1 VARKKNKKERTVVA
15 DVASSPAETVAAG
28 VEAAERAVGTRGR
41 GGARKASS
49 DKKGQEKDGRKG
61 GKKKARKKDKA
72 SRAEKREKKRDESGM
87 RELTRLASRARK
99 RLLKL
104 VNRLGHASARRDALL
119 DELTALQKGIAAGVE
134 RFGRDAVS
142 NRSRGARK
150 QAR

>member
-1 VARKKNKKERTVVA
+1 VAGKKNKKGRTVVA
-15 DVASSPAETVAAG
+15 EVASSPVETAAAG
-28 VEAAERAVGTRGR
+28 VDAAGTRGR

-49 DKKGQEKDGRKG
+49 DKKGQEKDTGKG

-72 SRAEKREKKRDESGM
+72 GRAEKRQKKRDESGL
-87 RELTRLASRARK
+87 RELTKLASRARK

-134 RFGRDAVS
+134 RFERDAVS
-142 NRSRGARK
+142 SRSRGARK